1 MRVLFMSPLA
11 KSLHETTIGLDLADQ
26 LKGAGVVAH
35 FVIDADNEDQLKTAG
50 YPYTVITPAMGG
62 RVREEV
68 GRVVGEFR
76 PDAIVLSDYL
86 AHWLTHLVSYETD
99 PWYVQ
104 DFGVPVIP
112 LDLHDLTNTTRE
124 LEVLGKTV
132 VADGNL
138 LDMPVHLHPVPMGRP
153 EARAGGLGLPYR
165 ANSGIEPLTDAA
177 RAEVRRL
184 LGLGGAERLLM
195 FPTLPWQEIM
205 QTRAGPRT
213 RELAVRVPQLIGH
226 YLRQLPDDTHFVVA
240 GPYLDG
246 LGLPPERVH
255 VESSYTAQRYH
266 ALLGASDAVMSA
278 FMLSYAL
285 ERAVLADVPGMFTL
299 NSHAMGEAAGAGGRR
314 AGAPDGLSPAV
325 RGWLA
330 DFPGAVPSF
339 HMWPLSW
346 NKVVGPL
353 LVDNPFADTTVRTEL
368 FDEQGVVE
376 ALTGILYDPLVR
388 GRLAEARAA
397 YRDGI
402 DRLPATAEV
411 FATAAQRV
419 GLSL

>member
-1 MRVLFMSPLA
+1 MRLLFMSPLS
-11 KSLHETTIGLDLADQ
+11 KTLHETTIGLDLADQ
-26 LKGAGVVAH
+26 LKDAGVVSH
-35 FVIDADNEDQLKTAG
+35 FVIDEFNEDQLKTAG
-50 YPYTVITPAMGG
+50 YAYTVITPAMGG

-99 PWYVQ
+99 PWYVE

-112 LDLHDLTNTTRE
+112 IDLHDLTNITRE

-132 VADGNL
+132 VADGNI

-153 EARAGGLGLPYR
+153 EARAGGQGLPYR
-165 ANSGIEPLTDAA
+165 ANRGIAPLTDAE
-177 RAEVRRL
+177 RAEVRRS

-195 FPTLPWQEIM
+195 FPTLPWQETM

-213 RELAVRVPQLIGH
+213 RELAVRVPRLIGH

-266 ALLGASDAVMSA
+266 ALVGASDAVMSA
-278 FMLSYAL
+278 FVPSYAL
-285 ERAVLADVPGMFTL
+285 ERAVLADVPGLFAVNTHDM
-299 NSHAMGEAAGAGGRR
+299 AEAAGDGGR

-325 RGWLA
+325 RAWLA
-330 DFPGAVPSF
+330 DFPGAVPAF

-346 NKVVGPL
+346 NKVMGPL
-353 LVDNPFADTTVRTEL
+353 LVDNPFADTAVRAEL
-368 FDEQGVVE
+368 FDERAVVE
-376 ALTGILYDPLVR
+376 GLTGILHDPLVR

-402 DRLPATAEV
+402 DRLPETAEV

-419 GLSL
+419 GLTL